1 MSNPTKGKAIRELNL
16 GIHVE
21 KSLAALADANIF
33 TTYGPVLINLI
44 WGQVTAA
51 GDGGATTILLQ
62 EETGTQDL
70 CAATTVTS
78 DAIGTVYFLTGEMAV
93 ILNGTGNAPIV
104 DIGACLTGMPHSPII
119 FGRTATANAIQLVQ
133 TGDDASLVI
142 TWHCYYV
149 PLEEGA
155 YVEAA

>member
-1 MSNPTKGKAIRELNL
+1 MSNPTEGKAIRELNL
-16 GIHVE
+16 GLHVE

-33 TTYGPVLINLI
+33 
-44 WGQVTAA
+44 
-51 GDGGATTILLQ
+51 ATTILLQ

-78 DAIGTVYFLTGEMAV
+78 DPVGTVYFLTGEMAV
-93 ILNGTGNAPIV
+93 ILNGTANAPIV

-133 TGDDASLVI
+133 TGDDADLVI